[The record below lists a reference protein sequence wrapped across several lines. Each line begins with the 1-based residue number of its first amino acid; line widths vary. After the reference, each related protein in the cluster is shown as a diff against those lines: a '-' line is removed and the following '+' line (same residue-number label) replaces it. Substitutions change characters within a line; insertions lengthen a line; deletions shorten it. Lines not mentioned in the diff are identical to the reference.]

1 MRIFY
6 SAKLE
11 ECKMANV
18 NELPKINEVNKK
30 EPKKVKVMQ
39 FGEGNFLRTFVDLYL
54 DALNKEGDFN
64 YEVTI
69 VKSVPFGS
77 IEQLKKQKCK
87 YHIVL
92 RGRSNGKDV
101 EDVYLG
107 EDGILANAK
116 AGAYVV
122 DMTTSS
128 PILAEKIFAC
138 AQEKGIHAVD
148 APVTGGDTGAK
159 NATLSIL
166 VGGEESAFAALKP
179 VFSAMGTNLV
189 YMGTAGAGQKAKACN
204 QIAIAGALAGAC
216 EAYAYAKA
224 SGIDLEKTYQA
235 ISAGAAGSFQMSNV
249 VRRGLD
255 GDFEPGFMLKHF
267 GKDLA
272 IGTETSAAY
281 GTALPVLAQ
290 VLGEV
295 RQLERLGEGNKGT
308 QALLQYYG
316 LK

>member
-1 MRIFY
+1 MERKIRVSIENIGFIGTGIMGAAMAGHLLAAGFKVSVY
-6 SAKLE
+6 NRTKSKAEGLIAQGAKWCE
-11 ECKMANV
+11 S
-18 NELPKINEVNKK
+18 P
-30 EPKKVKVMQ
+30 
-39 FGEGNFLRTFVDLYL
+39 
-54 DALNKEGDFN
+54 DACARGQD
-64 YEVTI
+64 VVITI
-69 VKSVPFGS
+69 VGYP
-77 IEQLKKQKCK
+77 
-87 YHIVL
+87 
-92 RGRSNGKDV
+92 KDV
-101 EDVYLG
+101 EEVYLG
-107 EDGILANAK
+107 ADGVLANAK

-128 PILAEKIFAC
+128 PILAEKIYVA
-138 AQEKGIHAVD
+138 AREKGIHAVD

-159 NATLSIL
+159 NASLSIL
-166 VGGEESAFAALKP
+166 VGGDESSFQALKP
-179 VFSAMGTNLV
+179 VFAVLGKNLV
-189 YMGTAGAGQKAKACN
+189 YMGSAGAGQKAKACN

-249 VRRGLD
+249 VRRGLN

-281 GTALPVLAQ
+281 GAALPVLAQ

-295 RQLERLGEGNKGT
+295 RQMERLGEGDKGT
-308 QALLQYYG
+308 QSLLHYYG
-316 LK
+316 IKA

>member
-1 MRIFY
+1 MSIENIGFIGTGIMGAAMAGHLLAAGFKVSVYNRTKSKAEGLIAQG
-6 SAKLE
+6 AKWCE
-11 ECKMANV
+11 SPGACARGQDV
-18 NELPKINEVNKK
+18 VI
-30 EPKKVKVMQ
+30 
-39 FGEGNFLRTFVDLYL
+39 
-54 DALNKEGDFN
+54 
-64 YEVTI
+64 TI
-69 VKSVPFGS
+69 VGYP
-77 IEQLKKQKCK
+77 
-87 YHIVL
+87 
-92 RGRSNGKDV
+92 KDV
-101 EDVYLG
+101 EEVYLG
-107 EDGILANAK
+107 ADGVLANAK

-128 PILAEKIFAC
+128 PILAEKIYVA
-138 AQEKGIHAVD
+138 AREKGIHGVD

-159 NATLSIL
+159 NASLSIL
-166 VGGEESAFAALKP
+166 VGGDESSFQALKP
-179 VFSAMGTNLV
+179 VFAVLGKNLV
-189 YMGTAGAGQKAKACN
+189 YMGSAGAGQKAKACN

-249 VRRGLD
+249 VRRGLN

-281 GTALPVLAQ
+281 GAALPVLAQ

-295 RQLERLGEGNKGT
+295 RQMERLGEGDKGT
-308 QALLQYYG
+308 QSLLHYYG
-316 LK
+316 IKA

>member
-1 MRIFY
+1 VSIENIGFIGTGIMGAAMAGHLLAAGFKVSVYNRTKSKAEGLIAQG
-6 SAKLE
+6 AKWCE
-11 ECKMANV
+11 SPGACARGQDV
-18 NELPKINEVNKK
+18 VI
-30 EPKKVKVMQ
+30 
-39 FGEGNFLRTFVDLYL
+39 
-54 DALNKEGDFN
+54 
-64 YEVTI
+64 TI
-69 VKSVPFGS
+69 VGYP
-77 IEQLKKQKCK
+77 
-87 YHIVL
+87 
-92 RGRSNGKDV
+92 KDV
-101 EDVYLG
+101 EEVYLG
-107 EDGILANAK
+107 ADGVLANAK

-128 PILAEKIFAC
+128 PILAEKIYVA
-138 AQEKGIHAVD
+138 AREKGIHAVD

-159 NATLSIL
+159 NASLSIL
-166 VGGEESAFAALKP
+166 VGGDESSFQALKP
-179 VFSAMGTNLV
+179 VFAVLGKNLV
-189 YMGTAGAGQKAKACN
+189 YMGSAGAGQKAKACN

-249 VRRGLD
+249 VRRGLN

-281 GTALPVLAQ
+281 GAALPVLAQ

-295 RQLERLGEGNKGT
+295 RQMERLGEGDKGT
-308 QALLQYYG
+308 QSLLHYYG
-316 LK
+316 IKA